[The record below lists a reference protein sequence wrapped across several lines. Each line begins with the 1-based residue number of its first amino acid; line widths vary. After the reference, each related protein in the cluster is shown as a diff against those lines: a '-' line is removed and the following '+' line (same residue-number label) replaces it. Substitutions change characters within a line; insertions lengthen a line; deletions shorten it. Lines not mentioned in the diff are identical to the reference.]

1 MDFILRKWKET
12 DAESVAKIANNKK
25 IAANLRNA
33 FPYPYTLEDAKA
45 YIEICLNTDE
55 SKNLFYAI
63 EIDGKAV
70 GSIGVFVKDDVYCK
84 SAEIGYWLGEDYWGK
99 GIMSEAIRRT
109 CQDAFKIFDIV
120 RIFADPYAYNMGSRG
135 ALEKA
140 GFKLEGV
147 LEKSVYKNGTYFDSC
162 VYALIQ

>member
-1 MDFILRKWKET
+1 MNFILRKWKLS
-12 DAESVAKIANNKK
+12 DAQSIAQIANNKK
-25 IAANLRNA
+25 IADNLRNL
-33 FPYPYTLEDAKA
+33 FPYPYTIEDAKG
-45 YIEICLNTDE
+45 YIDICLNTDE

-63 EIDGKAV
+63 DVEGKAV

-99 GIMSEAIRRT
+99 GIMSEAIRRS
-109 CQDAFKIFDIV
+109 CEEAFKIFDIV
-120 RIFADPYAYNMGSRG
+120 RIFAEPYAYNIGSRK

-147 LEKSVYKNGTYFDSC
+147 LEKSVYKNGTFFDSC